1 MLKRTH
7 NLNVRISD
15 EELAMLARLAERDGI
30 TSSDWLRITI
40 RRAHTRVFR
49 DAKQRTKK
57 R

>member
-7 NLNVRISD
+7 NLNVRISG

-30 TSSDWLRITI
+30 TSSDWLRVTI
-40 RRAHTRVFR
+40 RRAHTRVFGA
-49 DAKQRTKK
+49 AKQRTKK